1 MYDKWNVCVWGCL
14 FRIWL
19 TLIDFFIEC
28 KCLSHIMITTTIQ
41 RSWMKQKTETAFFC
55 IASKPA
61 SHHLFIY
68 LNIRTATQQN
78 DLFENVKCDV
88 VALIFFKIRKFQIH
102 IVRFALS
109 AFCGMRWMNQHTWL
123 DMIAVI
129 DWLES
134 FELTIRTK
142 LCHPFRN
149 GTFCLRHYRSTTTN
163 NLIEFPLLNL

>member
-1 MYDKWNVCVWGCL
+1 MCL

-55 IASKPA
+55 IASKA
-61 SHHLFIY
+61 ANQHLFIY
-68 LNIRTATQQN
+68 LNIRTATKR
-78 DLFENVKCDV
+78 FIWKCQV
-88 VALIFFKIRKFQIH
+88 WRCCINFYKIRKFQIH

-129 DWLES
+129 DWLE
-134 FELTIRTK
+134 FQTYDPYIRTK

-149 GTFCLRHYRSTTTN
+149 GTFCLRHCRSTTTN
-163 NLIEFPLLNL
+163 NLI